1 MKNNKNSAGF
11 SLIELLLYIGI
22 VAVVAGF
29 LTGILIMTTR
39 VHNQESADV
48 EVTGQVDFV
57 MQTINRLVR
66 ESSNIENATSTSL
79 KLRMKDTAKDPTC
92 VSLANGVIKLSEG
105 PDTGNASNCSSATSD
120 LTNSRVIVDQ
130 LSFKKF
136 SQYPGHD
143 TVSIDLQMSYNTQN
157 PQIKVNRSIQSAIS
171 RVSAATFDSD
181 VVPGGTYNFSLGQ
194 SGSPWTRIFMA
205 DGSLSA
211 PPYTFSADSDTGF
224 YRGGDNILRFVTG
237 GTDRLSIGSD
247 GRVGV
252 GTTTPQSILD
262 IAGSLYLKSNGVNSG
277 ELKVGYVTSSP
288 AGYYAVYAP

>member
-1 MKNNKNSAGF
+1 M
-11 SLIELLLYIGI
+11 IELLIYIGI
-22 VAVVAGF
+22 VAIVSGF
-29 LTGILIMTTR
+29 LTGILMITTR

-48 EVTGQVDFV
+48 EVTSQIDFV

-66 ESSNIENATSTSL
+66 ESSNIENATSAFL
-79 KLRMKDTAKDPTC
+79 KLRMKDSAKDPTC
-92 VSLANGVIKLSEG
+92 VSLVNGVIKLAEG
-105 PDTGNASNCSSATSD
+105 PNTSSAQNCASVTSD
-120 LTNSRVIVDQ
+120 LTNNRVIVDQ

-143 TVSIDLQMSYNTQN
+143 TVSVDLQINYNTQN
-157 PQIKVNRSIQSAIS
+157 PQIEVSRSIQSAIS

-194 SGSPWTRIFMA
+194 AGSPWVRIFMA
-205 DGSLSA
+205 DGGISS

-224 YRGGDNILRFVTG
+224 YRGGDNILRFVTN

-247 GRVGV
+247 GRIGI

-262 IAGSLYLKSNGVNSG
+262 IAGSLYLKSNAVNSG